1 MIVVSLKT
9 LNEYIKKYPEAEQS
23 LLSWY
28 YEAKSSEWGKP
39 HAIKEKYGSASILK
53 NGIVIFNIKGNNYR
67 LAIKVNYKANVIYI
81 KWFGTH
87 IEYDKI
93 DFNRI

>member
-28 YEAKSSEWGKP
+28 YEAKSSEWGNP
-39 HAIKEKYGSASILK
+39 H
-53 NGIVIFNIKGNNYR
+53 
-67 LAIKVNYKANVIYI
+67 AIKVNYKANVIYI

-87 IEYDKI
+87 VEYDKV